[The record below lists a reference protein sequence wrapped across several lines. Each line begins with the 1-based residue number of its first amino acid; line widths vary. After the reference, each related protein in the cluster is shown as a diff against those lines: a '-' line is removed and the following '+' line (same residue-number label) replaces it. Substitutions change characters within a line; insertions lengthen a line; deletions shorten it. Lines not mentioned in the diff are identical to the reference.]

1 MSADPLFDWLHA
13 LASRLDRD
21 AVRITIA
28 GGYGLLL
35 RETVARRRGSRPRRG
50 IPAATRSTDD
60 LDVLLA
66 VEIITDPAKM
76 RSIREA
82 LDDLGFMPHPRA
94 QNYQFVERAR
104 YERGERGVKID
115 LLAPSVPPELEHLV
129 TTDSGRDVRR
139 IRPKGFNGLHAHVTP
154 EALTAAD
161 HLLEVTLGSEGS
173 PVVYVPHP
181 YSHLMLKLY
190 ALRDRMW
197 EAGEANFGRHH
208 AFDIYRILAL
218 TTDEDW
224 TAAASLRE
232 KFGTATVV
240 RRANAYA
247 AALFAND
254 GAPGATRLA
263 EYARDEGVRLT
274 ADDVRA
280 TVEDLAA
287 LFPGGEVPPPV
298 ERHVGPAWAGVEA
311 AENVDEARA
320 LLLSS
325 LETWADLTRQNVPA
339 EVVPVVDTL
348 RAAVEGVLRDSRD
361 ISSRLI
367 RCETWESGILWAS
380 RRNRENRDR
389 IQGEL
394 KRLEDALS
402 DRESSDDHA

>member
-1 MSADPLFDWLHA
+1 MSADPLFDWLRV
-13 LASRLDRD
+13 LASRLERD
-21 AVRITIA
+21 GVRITIA

-35 RETVARRRGSRPRRG
+35 RETVARRRGTRPRRG

-60 LDVLLA
+60 LDVLLT

-82 LDDLGFMPHPRA
+82 LDELGFMPHPRA

-115 LLAPSVPPELEHLV
+115 LLAPGVPPELEHLV

-154 EALTAAD
+154 EALTAAE
-161 HLLEVTLGSEGS
+161 HLLEVELGPDGS

-218 TTDEDW
+218 MTDDDW
-224 TAAASLRE
+224 TAAGSLRE
-232 KFGTATVV
+232 KFGADPVV

-247 AALFAND
+247 AALFANE
-254 GAPGATRLA
+254 GAAGATRLA
-263 EYARDEGVRLT
+263 GT
-274 ADDVRA
+274 SA
-280 TVEDLAA
+280 TTKT
-287 LFPGGEVPPPV
+287 PQPSPP
-298 ERHVGPAWAGVEA
+298 
-311 AENVDEARA
+311 
-320 LLLSS
+320 
-325 LETWADLTRQNVPA
+325 T
-339 EVVPVVDTL
+339 
-348 RAAVEGVLRDSRD
+348 
-361 ISSRLI
+361 
-367 RCETWESGILWAS
+367 
-380 RRNRENRDR
+380 
-389 IQGEL
+389 
-394 KRLEDALS
+394 
-402 DRESSDDHA
+402 